1 MSAEDLIPFPPPPQG
16 PLDIEREPAPRVLDG
31 ELLSDDHN
39 AGVIAHR
46 PGPAELCTWVG
57 VPVRRVAHAPHIAQL
72 RAVMGYRLRQAPRD
86 VARLGWFF
94 LRGHGRWIVKGWTW
108 ATHGD
113 LRADARAA
121 RLAGDQQARRT
132 AQETLRVDAH
142 ARWAKIGRALHRT
155 LAGSLLMAF
164 LAGVLALV
172 DSQVPRAE
180 MWPWL
185 ATVYTVL
192 GVLAA
197 VGVGVLKAAPLGWL
211 IAAIWEGRDK
221 TPGASWLV
229 QPSREDADSWID
241 ERMISQALAHLG
253 ISPLDRFF
261 KNGGELT
268 YTVPARV
275 DGKGTFAQ
283 IRLPMGVTAEMVAA
297 KRKTLAANLGRAAL
311 ETWPT
316 QGDEA
321 GILDL
326 WIADKGRLGG
336 GAGQWPL
343 LHEGSVDVFQG
354 VPIGK
359 TQRGQIIYGL
369 FFERNWLVGGRP
381 GQGKTSLVR
390 ILVLGAALD
399 PTAELWVFVIAQ
411 NTDFAPLAPRLS
423 RYEVGMGPEVAAAT
437 VQALADLFAEME
449 RRGKLL
455 ATLPGSPPATSRA
468 LANKPALGLHPLI
481 CVISE
486 CHELFGHPTYGTQA
500 AKLAISVIKQGRKF
514 GITLILDTQSPTA
527 ASIPTD
533 VTRNI
538 SCGVAFSVADHDA
551 NDGLLG
557 SGRYRAGIRAT
568 ELRMHTD
575 RGTCVAVGVSDA
587 TFELLNTFYVP
598 YADGIDLITPVV
610 TRAMA
615 AINQLH
621 RTGDPTTDQ
630 DDQEAGEVD
639 HLGNINE
646 VLRGERRV
654 RTQVVLTRL
663 AELRPSIYEGWTFS
677 TLTTALA
684 EYGIEPVKSGGIK
697 VVRAADIT
705 HALTH
710 RDRENDT
717 ESDNREGS

>member
-1 MSAEDLIPFPPPPQG
+1 
-16 PLDIEREPAPRVLDG
+16 V
-31 ELLSDDHN
+31 
-39 AGVIAHR
+39 
-46 PGPAELCTWVG
+46 
-57 VPVRRVAHAPHIAQL
+57 
-72 RAVMGYRLRQAPRD
+72 
-86 VARLGWFF
+86 
-94 LRGHGRWIVKGWTW
+94 
-108 ATHGD
+108 
-113 LRADARAA
+113 
-121 RLAGDQQARRT
+121 
-132 AQETLRVDAH
+132 
-142 ARWAKIGRALHRT
+142 KIGRVLHRVV
-155 LAGSLLMAF
+155 AGGLLVAF

-172 DSQVPRAE
+172 DSLVPRAV

-185 ATVYTVL
+185 ASVYTL
-192 GVLAA
+192 LSLLAV
-197 VGVGVLKAAPLGWL
+197 VGIGVLKVAPLGWV

-229 QPSREDADSWID
+229 HPDREDADSWID
-241 ERMISQALAHLG
+241 ERMISHALAHLG

-261 KNGGELT
+261 KNGGELV
-268 YTVPARV
+268 YLVPARV
-275 DGKGTFAQ
+275 DGEGTFAQ
-283 IRLPMGVTAEMVAA
+283 IRLPMGVTADMIAA
-297 KRKTLAANLGRAAL
+297 KGKTLAANLGRAAL

-316 QGDEA
+316 QGEEA

-326 WIADKGRLGG
+326 WIADKGRLGA
-336 GAGQWPL
+336 GAGPWPL
-343 LHEGSVDVFQG
+343 LHEGTVDVFSG

-359 TQRGQIIYGL
+359 TQRGQIVYGL

-423 RYEVGMGPEVAAAT
+423 RYEVGMGPGVAAAA

-455 ATLPGSPPATSRA
+455 ATLPGSPPATSRK

-486 CHELFGHPTYGTQA
+486 CHELFGHPQYGSQA

-533 VTRNI
+533 VTRNV
-538 SCGVAFSVADHDA
+538 SCGVAFSVADHEA

-557 SGRYRAGIRAT
+557 AGRYRAGIRAT

-587 TFELLNTFYVP
+587 AFELLNTFYVP
-598 YADGIDLITPVV
+598 YADGVDQITPVV

-615 AINQLH
+615 ALDELRH
-621 RTGDPTTDQ
+621 TGGPTTGQ
-630 DDQEAGEVD
+630 DDQEMEEVD
-639 HLGNINE
+639 HLATIDE

-663 AELRPSIYEGWTFS
+663 AELHPAIYEGWSFS
-677 TLTTALA
+677 DLTAALA
-684 EYGIEPVKSGGIK
+684 EYGIEPVKSGGLK

-710 RDRENDT
+710 RDHENDT
-717 ESDNREGS
+717 EGGNRGGS